1 MINAKEISKDIWWI
15 GGSDRRLA
23 KFENLFPLP
32 NGVSYNSY
40 LVMDEKKA
48 LFDTADE
55 SISEQFME
63 NLKGTLGDAALDY
76 IVVLHMEPDHC
87 SQISN
92 VAAKYPDVTIVGNS
106 KTFTYI
112 DQFFPE
118 LKNIKRQE
126 VKEGEVFSTGKHQ
139 FSFVNAPMVH
149 WPEVM
154 FAYDSESKALFSADA
169 FGTFGAVDSGI
180 FADEYDFEKKYLAD
194 ARRYYANIVGKY
206 GAQVQMVLGKAKAL
220 DIQMICPLHGPIW
233 RKDLDWF
240 IDKYQ
245 KWSTYEAEDDE
256 TVVIYGS
263 LYGHTKSAAEAVARL
278 IREKSEKQVSVYDA
292 SKTDVSELISEVWRC
307 RKIVI
312 FCPTYNGGLYPPI
325 EGFINDMI
333 ALGVQKKVFALAQ
346 NGTWAPATVKLM
358 TDKLTA
364 LKNVEI
370 VEATLTIKSA
380 LHNGDRELIDN
391 FVDAIVAK

>member
-92 VAAKYPDVTIVGNS
+92 VVAMYPDVTIVGNS

-220 DIQMICPLHGPIW
+220 DIKMICPLHGPIW

-346 NGTWAPATVKLM
+346 NGTWAPATVKPM
-358 TDKLTA
+358 TDKLMA

-380 LHNGDRELIDN
+380 LHNGDREQIDN

>member
-92 VAAKYPDVTIVGNS
+92 VAAMYPDVTIVGNS

-206 GAQVQMVLGKAKAL
+206 GAQVQMVLGKAKGL
-220 DIQMICPLHGPIW
+220 DIKMICPLHGPIW

-346 NGTWAPATVKLM
+346 NGTWAPATVKPM

-380 LHNGDRELIDN
+380 LHNGDREQIDN

>member
-92 VAAKYPDVTIVGNS
+92 VAAMYPDVTIVGNS

-220 DIQMICPLHGPIW
+220 DIKMICPLHGPIW

-278 IREKSEKQVSVYDA
+278 IREKSEKQVSVYDV

-307 RKIVI
+307 RKVVI

-325 EGFINDMI
+325 EDFINDMI

-346 NGTWAPATVKLM
+346 NGTWAPATVKPM

-380 LHNGDRELIDN
+380 LHNGDREQIDN
-391 FVDAIVAK
+391 FVDAIVTK